1 MSRSCKPGLVAF
13 TPPFLTLLEFC
24 CFLQPYQN
32 KAMTESRLTALSD
45 ELYEGIASFLRYK
58 DHVRASMTCRQL
70 QDAYWSIQRRLTVL
84 KAKNVTSR
92 RRRTGYFNQLKA
104 CGKHLRVLHLV
115 NFSSSCKLTRG
126 RHSTIVYHVAAS
138 DVMIVCVRITAAIFN
153 QIESLTGLRELDL
166 SGNGIGGECRKS
178 PAGC

>member
-1 MSRSCKPGLVAF
+1 MLS
-13 TPPFLTLLEFC
+13 PPSLLTWVDYC

-32 KAMTESRLTALSD
+32 KTMTESRLTALSD

-104 CGKHLRVLHLV
+104 CSSHLRVLHLV
-115 NFSSSCKLTRG
+115 NFSSSCKLLTRG
-126 RHSTIVYHVAAS
+126 MHSTMVYYVGAS
-138 DVMIVCVRITAAIFN
+138 DVMSVCVRTTAAIFN

-166 SGNGIGGECRKS
+166 SGNGIAGECRKP